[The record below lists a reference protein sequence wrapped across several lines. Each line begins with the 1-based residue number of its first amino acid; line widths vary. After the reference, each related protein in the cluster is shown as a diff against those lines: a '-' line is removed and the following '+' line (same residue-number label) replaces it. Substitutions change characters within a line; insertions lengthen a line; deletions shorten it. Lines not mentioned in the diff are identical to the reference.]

1 MERIQDEV
9 GRAGLSESYFESGP
23 QSVTQLVISFSRGY
37 EMEKN
42 QDASI
47 FVVSRSVRCVDH
59 FRSGCIGA
67 ESLMGIFPRLLHRE
81 NSRPGQSFFSI
92 ISSLVFSGVTRN
104 LPIIPC
110 HSVYKTSISDKISVR
125 AIQDSPIS
133 SFGSSPPQADPDP
146 ALNMVGI
153 WVYPCM
159 LVVAVNSM
167 MMWTLKG
174 GILGRATIRI

>member
-1 MERIQDEV
+1 MSSVSVEV
-9 GRAGLSESYFESGP
+9 
-23 QSVTQLVISFSRGY
+23 IKW
-37 EMEKN
+37 KN
-42 QDASI
+42 QDTSI

-67 ESLMGIFPRLLHRE
+67 ESLLGIFPRLLHRE
-81 NSRPGQSFFSI
+81 NSRPGQSSFSI
-92 ISSLVFSGVTRN
+92 ISSLVFIDVTRN
-104 LPIIPC
+104 LSIIPC
-110 HSVYKTSISDKISVR
+110 LSVYKTSISDKISVR
-125 AIQDSPIS
+125 AIQDSSTS

-146 ALNMVGI
+146 ALNMVGL

-174 GILGRATIRI
+174 GILGKATIRILIKILFQVLGCSQPRPFCSSSTSS